1 MGSRQ
6 DSQGPLSRGIRG
18 GGFVGSGG
26 VGSVFR
32 TSRGAES
39 FDFDLAGK
47 HPLSHVVNNGLQGH
61 RPRKAPV
68 HANRT
73 SPKRPRPKPEE
84 TVAHDGDWRLLCEH
98 ADGSHEVFRVSN
110 PPEPVFEKIR
120 QAGGV
125 SQKHRFMLRE
135 VLARNGIDVRR
146 VTCLGWKHAPDSIN
160 RSERET
166 KAYEREVARLKGA
179 NRPMEWLGP
188 SGHEL
193 NLERMRLSLTN
204 VAERPGLGG

>member
-47 HPLSHVVNNGLQGH
+47 HPLAHVVNNGLQGH

-73 SPKRPRPKPEE
+73 
-84 TVAHDGDWRLLCEH
+84 
-98 ADGSHEVFRVSN
+98 
-110 PPEPVFEKIR
+110 
-120 QAGGV
+120 
-125 SQKHRFMLRE
+125 
-135 VLARNGIDVRR
+135 
-146 VTCLGWKHAPDSIN
+146 
-160 RSERET
+160 
-166 KAYEREVARLKGA
+166 
-179 NRPMEWLGP
+179 
-188 SGHEL
+188 
-193 NLERMRLSLTN
+193 LSLIHI
-204 VAERPGLGG
+204 